1 MKIIIVKDSNEGG
14 QKGFE
19 VFQKAKQS
27 GAKVF
32 GLATGSTPITTYQNI
47 CDSDLDFTQDVSIN
61 LDEYV
66 GLAANNPQSYH
77 YFMQKNLFDK
87 KPFKRSFVPD
97 GKAVDIS
104 KELKYYDQVINNH
117 PVDLQIL
124 GIGRNGHIGF
134 NEPGTPFDSTTHE
147 VALTKSTIDANS
159 RFFDNENEVPKSAI
173 SMGLSS
179 IMKSKHILMEAYGEK
194 KAKAIQ
200 AMIEGP
206 VTPEVPASILQ
217 KHDNVTV
224 IIDEAAASLLKK

>member
-77 YFMQKNLFDK
+77 YFMQKNWFDK